1 MKPEPS
7 SPIDIKKA
15 LRELISD
22 GITLAGLIG
31 ATSVVV
37 DNLPIDHGVSDVSQA
52 RAAKSILPM
61 IEALEQYA
69 EALLTKIEQ
78 LEKVAT

>member
-1 MKPEPS
+1 MEPKPS

-22 GITLAGLIG
+22 GITLAGMID

-37 DNLPIDHGVSDVSQA
+37 DHLPIDHGVSDVSQA
-52 RAAKSILPM
+52 RAANSISPM
-61 IEALEQYA
+61 VEALEQYA
-69 EALLTKIEQ
+69 DALLTKIER